1 MSTLEL
7 EELELA
13 RAMDAALEGLVRIP
27 ALLEAAAADRPSEAA
42 TGRSL
47 LDLGWSSI
55 AVPEA
60 LGGLGLPWHQV
71 ARLAAVGGRRLLPS
85 AMRGEAFVLAPA
97 LAALAQAGDP
107 QAAAWLDSLLAG
119 GIRGGAAAFAPG
131 ADTCV
136 AHLPGAAQLVACLH
150 GGRVDVAELDGDQVD
165 IKPVLGLDPGQGAS
179 LVRLG
184 RGLDAHA
191 PITGTAAAEIHRR
204 WVVASLGE
212 AFGAGQRCLE
222 LSSRYA
228 TEREQFGV
236 KIVTFQ
242 AVSHRLAQM
251 AVELEASDAGIGR
264 LVAGLHQGDDGE
276 RLLLALSHSVPASAR
291 AVCEGAIQVHGGAGF
306 TWELGLHLYYRRVL
320 TIQQELGGPSASA
333 RRAGRHYLASLGAG
347 TDD

>member
-13 RAMDAALEGLVRIP
+13 RAMDAALKGLLRIP
-27 ALLEAAAADRPSEAA
+27 ALLEAASADRPSEAA
-42 TGRSL
+42 TARSL

-60 LGGLGLPWHQV
+60 LGGLGLPWHQAV
-71 ARLAAVGGRRLLPS
+71 RLAAVAGRRLLPS

-97 LAALAQAGDP
+97 LAALAHAGDP
-107 QAAAWLDSLLAG
+107 KAAERLDSLVAG
-119 GIRGGAAAFAPG
+119 DIRGGAAAFAPG
-131 ADTCV
+131 ADSCV
-136 AHLPGAAQLVACLH
+136 AHLPGVAHLVACLPSD
-150 GGRVDVAELDGDQVD
+150 RVAVAELDGDQVD
-165 IKPVLGLDPGQGAS
+165 VTPVLGLDPGQGAS

-184 RGLDAHA
+184 PGADSDASL
-191 PITGTAAAEIHRR
+191 TGTPAAEIHRR

-212 AFGAGQRCLE
+212 AFGAAQRCLE

-228 TEREQFGV
+228 TERVQFGA

-251 AVELEASDAGIGR
+251 AVALEASDAGIGR
-264 LVAGLHQGDDGE
+264 LVAGLHQGDDDE
-276 RLLLALSHSVPASAR
+276 RLLLALSHSVPAAAR
-291 AVCEGAIQVHGGAGF
+291 SVCEDAIQVHGGAGF

-320 TIQQELGGPSASA
+320 TIQQELGGASGSA
-333 RRAGRHYLASLGAG
+333 RRAGQQYLASMGAG
-347 TDD
+347 ADD

>member
-13 RAMDAALEGLVRIP
+13 RAMDAALEGLLRIP
-27 ALLEAAAADRPSEAA
+27 ALLEAAAADRPSDAA

-55 AVPEA
+55 AVPDA

-85 AMRGEAFVLAPA
+85 AMRGETFVLAPA

-107 QAAAWLDSLLAG
+107 KAAEWLDSLLAG
-119 GIRGGAAAFAPG
+119 DIRGGAAAFAPD
-131 ADTCV
+131 ADSCV
-136 AHLPGAAQLVACLH
+136 AHLPREAQLVACLH
-150 GGRVDVAELDGDQVD
+150 SDRVDVAELDGDQVD
-165 IKPVLGLDPGQGAS
+165 VTPVLGLDPGHGAS
-179 LVRLG
+179 LVRPG
-184 RGLDAHA
+184 RGADSDAS
-191 PITGTAAAEIHRR
+191 ITGTSAAEIHRR

-212 AFGAGQRCLE
+212 AFGAAQRCLE

-228 TEREQFGV
+228 TERAQFGA

-251 AVELEASDAGIGR
+251 AVDVEASDAGIGR
-264 LVAGLHQGDDGE
+264 LVAGLHQGDDCE
-276 RLLLALSHSVPASAR
+276 RLLLALAHSVPAAAR
-291 AVCEGAIQVHGGAGF
+291 SVCEDAIQVHGGAGF

-320 TIQQELGGPSASA
+320 TIQQELGGASGSA
-333 RRAGRHYLASLGAG
+333 RRAGRQYLASMSAGA
-347 TDD
+347 DD